1 MILPSA
7 LREVVLALVL
17 TRMIDCVLG
26 FGDDEQGPPKDCST
40 RCSVIKM
47 PKQRRTQPTSGRQ
60 SLRVAQRRRRIFPY
74 LHHSS
79 THEPSQSPPWLA
91 GEQVARFISTSAFSD
106 KPEIAS
112 NYSPAFLGEAFV
124 VCAKVSLVLSSVFS
138 DGKLWMVFATHPQES
153 GVPKFGVCL
162 QEQFATKNSENLL
175 TEEQTRIS

>member
-40 RCSVIKM
+40 RCSGDIKM

-60 SLRVAQRRRRIFPY
+60 SLRLAQRGRRIFRY

-79 THEPSQSPPWLA
+79 THEPCQSPPWLA

-106 KPEIAS
+106 IPEIAS
-112 NYSPAFLGEAFV
+112 KYSPAFLGEAFV
-124 VCAKVSLVLSSVFS
+124 VCAKVSLVLSSVFFGWKTV
-138 DGKLWMVFATHPQES
+138 DGFRES
-153 GVPKFGVCL
+153 STRKRCSQIRRLSAGTIRN
-162 QEQFATKNSENLL
+162 EQ
-175 TEEQTRIS
+175 